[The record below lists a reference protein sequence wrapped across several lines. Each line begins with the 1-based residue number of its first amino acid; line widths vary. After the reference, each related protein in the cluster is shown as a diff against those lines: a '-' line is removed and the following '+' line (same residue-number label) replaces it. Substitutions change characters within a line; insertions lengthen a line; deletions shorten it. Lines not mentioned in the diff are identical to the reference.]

1 MATQPKPSYTV
12 QEYLDLEREAE
23 FKSEYWGGQ
32 IYAMSGGTATHSEL
46 SARLVHL
53 LSRYCPEDCRVYD
66 SNLKVYVE
74 QSDVCVYPDAMAICE
89 QQPQFWNG
97 QTDLVTNPSIVME
110 VLSRSTARYD
120 RNMKSGYYRS
130 IPSLQHSLL
139 ISQDRVSVEWFA
151 RQDDRTWI
159 ATNYSKESNVLP
171 FQIPVA
177 EIYKRILL

>member
-23 FKSEYWGGQ
+23 FKSEYWAGQ
-32 IYAMSGGTATHSEL
+32 IYAMSGGTSAHSRF
-46 SARLVHL
+46 SVRVTSL
-53 LSRYCPEDCRVYD
+53 LTRYLPEQCFVYD
-66 SNLKVYVE
+66 SNMRLYVE
-74 QSDVCVYPDAMAICE
+74 SFDTSIYPDGMAICGE
-89 QQPQFWNG
+89 EQFWNG
-97 QTDLVTNPSIVME
+97 QKDLVTNPFLVVE
-110 VLSRSTARYD
+110 VLSSSTAKYD
-120 RNMKSGYYRS
+120 RTTKSDYYRS

-151 RQDDRTWI
+151 RQDDRTWT
-159 ATNYSKESNVLP
+159 ATNYSKESDVLP